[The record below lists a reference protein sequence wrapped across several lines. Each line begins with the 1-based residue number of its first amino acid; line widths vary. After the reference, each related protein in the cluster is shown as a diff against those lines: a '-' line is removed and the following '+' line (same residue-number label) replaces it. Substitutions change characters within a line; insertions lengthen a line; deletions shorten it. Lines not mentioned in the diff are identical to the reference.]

1 MEIADHF
8 ALQSGSAPLSNGSS
22 AKLTVHD
29 LGVLQ
34 IPSGRLGACDPFVDL
49 EDPVVF
55 QIPPGAYSVRVTV
68 ADVSDEQDGSHMREA
83 YLSLVMSEATP
94 VLIEAAPSVDGAPPE
109 GEVYG
114 VGVDAGTVAFVDAAA
129 VSYCMP
135 KDSSTWYDTVF
146 DVDDDPAS
154 WFAVMDADTP
164 LAAGLANVVMPLAP
178 NGENVILAHSGWGDG
193 FYPLLQ
199 TKDVEGNV
207 IALHIDLIV
216 VGKFD
221 D

>member
-8 ALQSGSAPLSNGSS
+8 ALWSGSAPLPNGSS

-34 IPSGRLGACDPFVDL
+34 VPSGRVGACDPFVDL
-49 EDPVVF
+49 DDPVVV
-55 QIPPGAYSVRVTV
+55 QLPPGAYSVRVTV

-94 VLIEAAPSVDGAPPE
+94 VLIEAAHSIDGAPPE
-109 GEVYG
+109 REACG

-135 KDSSTWYDTVF
+135 EDGSTWYDTVF
-146 DVDDDPAS
+146 DNGKDTS

-193 FYPLLQ
+193 FYPLFQ
-199 TKDVEGNV
+199 TKDAQGNV
-207 IALHIDLIV
+207 IALHIDLLV
-216 VGKFD
+216 VGKFAD
-221 D
+221 